1 MDKKI
6 RGVYI
11 HTHIHIHTKEYYS
24 AIIKKE
30 TMSYSTMMNLQIIT
44 MLPQIQSMKNKGF
57 IRYQI
62 VFIKEMLFLRN
73 KNSKLKI

>member
-1 MDKKI
+1 
-6 RGVYI
+6 
-11 HTHIHIHTKEYYS
+11 
-24 AIIKKE
+24 
-30 TMSYSTMMNLQIIT
+30 MNLQIIT